1 MTFMDDLFMDDFDGW
16 LSWMTFIDDFHGW
29 LSRMTV
35 MDDCHGWISWMTG
48 LILHID
54 YRETN
59 IQTDVVLVMSPLRL
73 KSSRGRLYNELYK
86 EGFKFCILLDFVR
99 YILNKLS
106 YLFIEA
112 ADWVCTRAA
121 TSLLDI
127 FWLGMKSLTSRQL
140 GTESLERKLAFM
152 G

>member
-1 MTFMDDLFMDDFDGW
+1 MQLKSQKW
-16 LSWMTFIDDFHGW
+16 KILKKRIDIRDFHGW
-29 LSRMTV
+29 LSWLTFMA
-35 MDDCHGWISWMTG
+35 DFHGWLSWMTG

-54 YRETN
+54 YRQTN
-59 IQTDVVLVMSPLRL
+59 RRTDRQWYLLSRL
-73 KSSRGRLYNELYK
+73 CNWKADGTMNCTKKGSNL
-86 EGFKFCILLDFVR
+86 FKFCIILDFVR

-140 GTESLERKLAFM
+140 GTESLERKLALM